1 MKNIIKISILAL
13 LFVTFGLHPALAQQ
27 YDDAKMKQ
35 DLRISEGILA
45 DLIHQNDQ
53 VHRIYRSGS
62 ELSSVYIP
70 GFGVI
75 FETSPSVMMLDLAR
89 ANTVNI
95 VGPDD
100 ENDETRVV
108 VTGSSNSD
116 STKNQSSLD
125 NMKANIQTYFM
136 NYADLI
142 SQVKPDENITVMV
155 RPNDSFVYFT
165 SPPPPPTPAVPS
177 NTSTPPPPPT
187 RASGQYTTSVASAR
201 TAEVTA
207 ANRPLGFMMSVKRSD
222 ISEYKSQRISESE
235 FKNRIKI
242 TDINRESNTE
252 FRIFEKIL
260 ETGLND
266 IGNETFSLSK
276 NLTTVYDDNLGL
288 IILGSLRSSNTNF
301 YFRGLGDL
309 GHFNIQVPDIDL
321 DSIDTDIVIK
331 SDVFTFNKG
340 DLDSMKVEMRR
351 ANEELRRAQ
360 VEISRAASD
369 IRRELNGTIRIRTNE
384 RTETR
389 TKEQIL
395 EDLSSFE
402 NALKSLIVDYG
413 RTLTSVKTDQ
423 SILLNLNVRRSIDGI
438 PTRLVITVPKTAL
451 DAFDK
456 RSISKDAAMAQIK
469 INRIN

>member
-1 MKNIIKISILAL
+1 MKNIIKISILT
-13 LFVTFGLHPALAQQ
+13 LFFGAIGLSQAQSQQ

-35 DLRISEGILA
+35 DLRISEGILS
-45 DLIHQNDQ
+45 DIIHQNDQ

-89 ANTVNI
+89 ASTVNI
-95 VGPDD
+95 VGADD
-100 ENDETRVV
+100 ENDQVRVV
-108 VTGSSNSD
+108 VRGTSESEGNQ
-116 STKNQSSLD
+116 NQSSLD

-155 RPNDSFVYFT
+155 RPNDSFVYFN
-165 SPPPPPTPAVPS
+165 SPPPPPTPSVPS
-177 NTSTPPPPPT
+177 TSATSPTPT
-187 RASGQYTTSVASAR
+187 RVSGQYSTSVASTRSAG
-201 TAEVTA
+201 TMAPT
-207 ANRPLGFMMSVKRSD
+207 RPLGFMMSVKRSD
-222 ISEYKSQRISESE
+222 ISDFKSQRINENE
-235 FKNRIKI
+235 FKNRVKV

-252 FRIFEKIL
+252 FKIFEKIL

-288 IILGSLRSSNTNF
+288 IVLGSLRSSSTNF
-301 YFRGLGDL
+301 YFQGLGDL
-309 GHFNIQVPDIDL
+309 ERFEVSVPSINL

-331 SDVFTFNKG
+331 SDVFTFNRG

-360 VEISRAASD
+360 VEISRAAAD
-369 IRRELNGTIRIRTNE
+369 IRRELNGTIRISTNE
-384 RTETR
+384 RTESR
-389 TKEQIL
+389 TKEQVL
-395 EDLSSFE
+395 EDLTSFE
-402 NALKSLIVDYG
+402 NALKNLVLDYG
-413 RTLTSVKTDQ
+413 RTITSVKSDQ
-423 SILLNLNVRRSIDGI
+423 SIMLNLNVRRSHDGV
-438 PTRLVITVPKTAL
+438 PTRLVITVPKSTL

-456 RSISKDAAMAQIK
+456 RSISKDAAMTQIK
-469 INRIN
+469 VNRIN